1 MTRLV
6 EPVRLGGREARTRL
20 VFGPHETNLAKRRAL
35 SDRHV
40 AYYRAR
46 AAGGAGVIVVEEASV
61 DDSDWPYERAPLAA
75 HAAEGWSRISVA
87 CQDEGALV
95 IAALGHAGGQGSSA
109 YHQRCLLGPSG
120 VPDVETREVPKA
132 MEDED
137 VESLVAAFHGAAGA
151 AVAAGCDGV
160 ELNAGQYSL
169 LRQFCSGLTNLRSDE
184 LGVCRAELVRR
195 VIRATR
201 EAVDRVATG
210 AIVGLRLSCDEL
222 APWAG
227 IVPEAAAE
235 LAGTFAT
242 LGLDYVCVVRG
253 SAFGT
258 SATRPDGHVE
268 PGFNRGTAAAV
279 RPALPVGVSLVAQ
292 GSIVDVALAEDLLA
306 RGEADLVE
314 MTRAQIADPLLGNK
328 VASGEA
334 ARIRPCVLCN
344 QTCRVRDVRNPIVTC
359 IGEPRSGH
367 ETTDPPADPP
377 APAPAGGA
385 PATAAPLATAQRTGL
400 LVIGGGPAGLECA
413 RVAAS
418 AGQEVTLLER
428 GDRLGGMVRVAAR
441 APGRERLELLV
452 DWLES
457 ECREAGVR
465 VLTSHE
471 VTLEEIDGHAGPVVY
486 CTGSRPGRRT
496 FEVAHGVAV
505 AAAAEVLAAE
515 RRIAEPPPSPVV
527 VWDPIGGPIGVG
539 VAELLATHGAAVT
552 LVTPDHV
559 PGEQLARSG
568 DLAPSNVRL
577 QQRGV
582 ELVRRSVLREVGQAG
597 ATVEDRFSGE
607 RRLIEASLC
616 VDAGFLLPEDT
627 LWRASGARL
636 PRAGD
641 AVAPRTI
648 HEAILEGRRVALA
661 LVRPGALA
669 GASAS

>member
-1 MTRLV
+1 
-6 EPVRLGGREARTRL
+6 
-20 VFGPHETNLAKRRAL
+20 
-35 SDRHV
+35 
-40 AYYRAR
+40 
-46 AAGGAGVIVVEEASV
+46 
-61 DDSDWPYERAPLAA
+61 
-75 HAAEGWSRISVA
+75 
-87 CQDEGALV
+87 
-95 IAALGHAGGQGSSA
+95 
-109 YHQRCLLGPSG
+109 
-120 VPDVETREVPKA
+120 
-132 MEDED
+132 
-137 VESLVAAFHGAAGA
+137 
-151 AVAAGCDGV
+151 
-160 ELNAGQYSL
+160 
-169 LRQFCSGLTNLRSDE
+169 
-184 LGVCRAELVRR
+184 
-195 VIRATR
+195 
-201 EAVDRVATG
+201 
-210 AIVGLRLSCDEL
+210 
-222 APWAG
+222 
-227 IVPEAAAE
+227 
-235 LAGTFAT
+235 
-242 LGLDYVCVVRG
+242 
-253 SAFGT
+253 
-258 SATRPDGHVE
+258 
-268 PGFNRGTAAAV
+268 
-279 RPALPVGVSLVAQ
+279 
-292 GSIVDVALAEDLLA
+292 
-306 RGEADLVE
+306 
-314 MTRAQIADPLLGNK
+314 
-328 VASGEA
+328 
-334 ARIRPCVLCN
+334 
-344 QTCRVRDVRNPIVTC
+344 
-359 IGEPRSGH
+359 
-367 ETTDPPADPP
+367 
-377 APAPAGGA
+377 
-385 PATAAPLATAQRTGL
+385 
-400 LVIGGGPAGLECA
+400 
-413 RVAAS
+413 
-418 AGQEVTLLER
+418 
-428 GDRLGGMVRVAAR
+428 MVRVAAR